1 MTNAK
6 SFLALHPA
14 LGCGRFWET
23 LIYMDSPA
31 QRLQQQFEFL
41 IEIDNLKKIQR
52 QNVISDSSQREYS
65 ATRGIFFREQAG
77 SPGVF

>member
-1 MTNAK
+1 
-6 SFLALHPA
+6 
-14 LGCGRFWET
+14 
-23 LIYMDSPA
+23 MDSPA